1 MIYLSQRLLKSDN
14 VNNMG
19 MSSPIPS
26 FIPQN
31 ATDVQQLQLLH
42 QVQSNQMPVFNAIIL
57 SILLRLPLP
66 ESWFSIQ
73 SRLDM
78 YYALT
83 GSSSPISEAVNA
95 HPVIASILALYWP
108 LTLILVLAL
117 LYFLIKTFI
126 SLLQIILPILFGR
139 FMPIQPKKYLEL
151 TFPSDTSKSAYATE
165 QLYTLLHT
173 LAKQKTF
180 WQRLLRYKET
190 FGLEIVSS
198 KDEGIR
204 YILATSPGN
213 ENVLKRN
220 LLSYLPGIKIKEVDD
235 YLQSNSQTETYQ
247 GVAEFK
253 LAASFALPLSSQKTL
268 KEHDPISYLTGNMTK
283 LKDDELISFQMI
295 VTPILNNTHKSFI
308 NKMNELRKRMY
319 QRQSLTSI
327 LNPNIFQKIA
337 DLPGMFIFVLFLK
350 GAFLVI
356 KLIWTIIHMIF
367 LSFLDPNGRMLP
379 FLMVSRA
386 IEDRNSPQDL
396 LNPYEQELLKVVKE
410 KIDQPLFETSI
421 RMLIVT
427 KDPEEFDSRASGLV
441 ASFGAMN
448 TTYQTIITKGSFLP
462 KSLNI
467 NQRVYQFK
475 RRLLSQS
482 SIFNQNPILSTSEV
496 SDIYHFP
503 YTDSTKTEGFIK
515 SRTKELPS
523 PLSMK
528 KSTTNLDVILG
539 ANEYGGE
546 VSPIGLTLAQRQKHM
561 YVIGKTGMGKT
572 TLLTNAIYQD
582 MVSGKG
588 LCVLDPHGDMVKELL
603 QVIPKERRKDVIYFD
618 PSDRDFPIGLNIL
631 SPGITFPSKE
641 DADEWI
647 TSSVIAIFAKLASKE
662 HWGPKMEHVLQNT
675 VLTALQTPNPSLYT
689 LQRLLTEKK
698 YQKEVAS
705 TLSDP
710 VLKQFWQKEFSL
722 MGTMQLSAVTAPL
735 THRLGHFI
743 TTKMSRHILLQEKS
757 TISIQQIMDEGK
769 ILLINLSKGDLGE
782 DQSSFFGTL
791 VTSLIWMAA
800 YQRTKIPEKQ
810 RRDFYLYVDE
820 FQNFATPQFSE
831 IMSEGRK
838 FHISLIPSHQNI
850 AQIEDLN
857 LVKVIAGNAGTI
869 ISLKTSP
876 DDEKFILPFMAPEV
890 EKGEIVNLA
899 PFHFYMKVSTDTSE
913 DAFSGQTIPLDVKG
927 SEKTAEEIIAS
938 TRKKYGTPKAE
949 VEEMLKQLFGGEIKE
964 KPTKKTTK
972 SHGI

>member
-1 MIYLSQRLLKSDN
+1 MET
-14 VNNMG
+14 
-19 MSSPIPS
+19 SSPIPS
-26 FIPQN
+26 FIPKT
-31 ATDVQQLQLLH
+31 ATEIQQLQLLH
-42 QVQSNQMPVFNAIIL
+42 QVQNGQMPIFNDIV
-57 SILLRLPLP
+57 LLVLLKFPLP
-66 ESWFSIQ
+66 ESWFPVQ

-83 GSSSPISEAVNA
+83 ASSSPLSDSVNA
-95 HPVIASILALYWP
+95 HPLLSSIFVMFWP
-108 LTLILVLAL
+108 LWLILSLLL
-117 LYFLIKTFI
+117 LYFLIKASI
-126 SLLQIILPILFGR
+126 SFLQVIFPLIFARFLPV
-139 FMPIQPKKYLEL
+139 QPKTFFEL
-151 TFPSDTSKSAYATE
+151 TFPSDTSKSAYATQ

-173 LAKQKTF
+173 LAKQNNFKE
-180 WQRLLRYKET
+180 RLLGQKNI
-190 FGLEIVSS
+190 FGLEIVST
-198 KDEGIR
+198 KDQGIR
-204 YILATSPGN
+204 YILSTSSRN
-213 ENVLKRN
+213 ANTIRRN
-220 LLSYLPGIKIKEVDD
+220 LLSYLPGIKTKEIDD
-235 YLQSNSQTETYQ
+235 YLNEDSEGEMFQ
-247 GVAEFK
+247 GVVEFK
-253 LAASFALPLSSQKTL
+253 LAAPFALPLSRQKTL
-268 KEHDPISYLTGNMTK
+268 DEHDPISYLTGNMTK
-283 LKDDELISFQMI
+283 LNDHELISFQI
-295 VTPILNNTHKSFI
+295 ITTPVLNGTHKTLI
-308 NKMNELRKRMY
+308 NKMNELRKIIY
-319 QRQSLTSI
+319 QRQPLTPLLNGNI
-327 LNPNIFQKIA
+327 LQKIA
-337 DLPGMFIFVLFLK
+337 DLPGVFVITFFLK
-350 GAFLVI
+350 VIFSVVKFVWMFVYSMLLAF
-356 KLIWTIIHMIF
+356 M
-367 LSFLDPNGRMLP
+367 DPNSKVIP
-379 FLMVSRA
+379 FLMTSKA
-386 IEDRNSPQDL
+386 IENAAANQQL
-396 LNPYEQELLKVVKE
+396 LNPYEQELLQIVKE

-421 RMLIVT
+421 RMLVIT
-427 KDPEEFDSRASGLV
+427 KEPEEFDSRVSGLI

-448 TTYQTIITKGSFLP
+448 STYQLITTKSSLLP
-462 KSLNI
+462 RSLTMNLRL
-467 NQRVYQFK
+467 NQFK
-475 RRLLSQS
+475 RRLLSNS
-482 SIFNQNPILSTSEV
+482 FIFNQNPILSVSEI

-503 YTDSTKTEGFIK
+503 YTDLTKTEGLVK
-515 SRTKELPS
+515 SRTRELPS

-582 MVSGKG
+582 MASGKG

-618 PSDRDFPIGLNIL
+618 PSDRDFPLGLNIL
-631 SPGITFPSKE
+631 SPGITFSSKE

-647 TSSVIAIFAKLASKE
+647 TSSVIAIFAKLTAKE
-662 HWGPKMEHVLQNT
+662 YWGPRMEHILQNAI
-675 VLTALQTPNPSLYT
+675 LTALQTPNPSLFT

-698 YQKEVAS
+698 YQKQVAS

-722 MGTMQLSAVTAPL
+722 LGTMQLSSVTAPL

-743 TTKMSRHILLQEKS
+743 TTKMSRHILLQGKS

-810 RRDFYLYVDE
+810 RRDFFLYIDE

-850 AQIEDLN
+850 AQIDDLK
-857 LVKVIAGNAGTI
+857 LVQIIAGNAGTI
-869 ISLKTSP
+869 ISLKGSP
-876 DDEKFILPFMAPEV
+876 DDEQFILPFMQPEV
-890 EKGEIVNLA
+890 EKGEIVNLP
-899 PFHFYMKVSTDTSE
+899 PFHFYMKVSTDNSE

-927 SEKTAEEIIAS
+927 SEKTAEEIITN

-949 VEEMLKQLFGGEIKE
+949 VEETLKQLFGGETKE
-964 KPTKKTTK
+964 KPAKKTAK